1 MIGLYRDPH
10 GKTLFK
16 GHTIGS
22 SSNGSPSASHGT
34 SLRNHHL
41 EQIENLRRRIREL
54 ESFINQPQQTST
66 ESSREKELQVESCF
80 THQDKDTS
88 DKLSERDCS
97 PGEKLITNDDDV
109 ESIEKPPPGD
119 EGGLEQGKI
128 AAAVKKN

>member
-1 MIGLYRDPH
+1 M
-10 GKTLFK
+10 
-16 GHTIGS
+16 
-22 SSNGSPSASHGT
+22 
-34 SLRNHHL
+34 
-41 EQIENLRRRIREL
+41 EQIENLRRRIKEL

-66 ESSREKELQVESCF
+66 VSESSREKELQAESCF

-88 DKLSERDCS
+88 DKRSECEFS
-97 PGEKLITNDDDV
+97 PGEEPIANDDV